1 MSLFSSLQLAT
12 NALHAQSIGLQVV
25 GQNIANVNTPGYS
38 RATTVFT
45 PAPTQR
51 VGSLLLGLGVEVDS
65 IKQIVDEHLNSR
77 LRAATA
83 DRVGGEVQENAY
95 GQLEGIINELQDN
108 DLSTSLNN
116 FLGSIS

>member
-1 MSLFSSLQLAT
+1 MSLFSSLQLT
-12 NALHAQSIGLQVV
+12 SNALPAQSIGLQVL

-38 RATTVFT
+38 SATTVFT

-51 VGSLLLGLGVEVDS
+51 VGNLLLGLGVEVDS

-83 DRVGGEVQENAY
+83 DRVGGGDRGGIVVRR
-95 GQLEGIINELQDN
+95 QLSRQL
-108 DLSTSLNN
+108 LSESLSEQ
-116 FLGSIS
+116 GARTR